1 VDEMTI
7 CYFLEDI
14 AHERFLKTLV
24 ARLAEEQGISPDR
37 IIHDV
42 RNASGGR
49 GKVLEE
55 FRQFLDDLSRQSW
68 TPDVLVVAVDGD
80 CVGYRQRREE
90 IRRLADRK
98 GYRGFIA
105 CAVPNPHIERWY
117 LADPE
122 PLQRIAGVQ
131 PVCPRYK
138 CQRDF
143 YKQALRD
150 VFRQAGFQPLLG
162 GAEYGEDI
170 ARGIDIYKVG
180 RIDTGF
186 KHFVE
191 DLRTAFSSHLL
202 FAHPDHRTME

>member
-1 VDEMTI
+1 MTI

-90 IRRLADRK
+90 IRRLADQK

-191 DLRTAFSSHLL
+191 DLRTTFSSHLL
-202 FAHPDHRTME
+202 FAHPDHRPME

>member
-1 VDEMTI
+1 MTI

-14 AHERFLKTLV
+14 AHERFLKALV
-24 ARLAEEQGISPDR
+24 ARLAEEQGLSPDR
-37 IIHDV
+37 LIHDV

-55 FRQFLDDLSRQSW
+55 FRQFLDDLSRQSG

-90 IRRLADRK
+90 ILRIANQKEYK
-98 GYRGFIA
+98 GLMA

-122 PLQRIAGVQ
+122 PLQRIAGIQ

-138 CQRDF
+138 CQRDL

-150 VFRQAGFQPLLG
+150 VFLKAGVTPLLG

-170 ARGIDIYKVG
+170 AREIDIYKVG

-191 DLRTAFSSHLL
+191 DLRTAFSSYLS